1 MQKRGRAPGGQ
12 GQECRFLIAFEDED
26 DEADEDEEAE
36 DEDDE
41 EGGTDHQNAR
51 NSPPACA
58 IIARASLKRAQEPI
72 VRSSAMGT
80 IP

>member
-1 MQKRGRAPGGQ
+1 MVMVNDEDDEDEA
-12 GQECRFLIAFEDED
+12 EDED

-51 NSPPACA
+51 NSPRHVPSLLGPAS
-58 IIARASLKRAQEPI
+58 REPKS
-72 VRSSAMGT
+72 R
-80 IP
+80 

>member
-1 MQKRGRAPGGQ
+1 MVMVNDGDDEDEA
-12 GQECRFLIAFEDED
+12 EDED

-41 EGGTDHQNAR
+41 EDGTDHQNAR

-58 IIARASLKRAQEPI
+58 IIARASLKRAQEHNRKHQCKEHHPL
-72 VRSSAMGT
+72 V
-80 IP
+80 P